1 MFNNRVQNGKSEFQK
16 FMEGSDKLLKLGV
29 EKNIYC
35 DYAFFIETANQD
47 EIMDVI
53 SSISQNINGI
63 SIKYNMIE
71 EKAGN
76 NTKVIL
82 NMMFENVSKVPKV
95 CFLNLASFLAHTKEI
110 LDRYAIDVPK
120 EFSMTISFFTKRLE
134 KYNTVLVKYLN
145 NDETVEYKEK
155 MLPKNFCKY
164 TKHVNYNIDTFK
176 NLIILKGYTGNVDGL
191 GFIETF
197 YEIANNMVQFNNEIV
212 YNIK

>member
-16 FMEGSDKLLKLGV
+16 FMEGSNKALKFGV
-29 EKNIYC
+29 GKNIFC
-35 DYAFFIETANQD
+35 EYAFFIETKNQD
-47 EIMDVI
+47 DIMDVI
-53 SSISQNINGI
+53 SSISQNINGV
-63 SIKYNMIE
+63 SIKYDMLE
-71 EKAGN
+71 EKEGK

-82 NMMFENVSKVPKV
+82 NMMFENVSPIPKV
-95 CFLNLASFLAHTKEI
+95 CFLNLASFLTHTKEV
-110 LDRYAIDVPK
+110 LDMYTINVPK

-145 NDETVEYKEK
+145 DETVEYKEK
-155 MLPKNFCKY
+155 MLPNNFCKY

-176 NLIILKGYTGNVDGL
+176 NLIMLKGYTGNIDGL